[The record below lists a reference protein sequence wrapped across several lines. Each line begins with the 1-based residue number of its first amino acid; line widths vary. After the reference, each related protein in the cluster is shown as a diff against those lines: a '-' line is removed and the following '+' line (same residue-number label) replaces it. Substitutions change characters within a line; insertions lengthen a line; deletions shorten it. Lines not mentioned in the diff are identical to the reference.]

1 MFDGARF
8 RSPAEF
14 YPHTLLCYS
23 YGKTLLAPGQRIG
36 YLALP
41 PQMPDADQVIDAV
54 ESLQV
59 AAGWLFP
66 NAVMQYAVPQL
77 ESLSLD
83 VAHLQAKRD
92 RMTMALR
99 EMGYDLATP
108 EGTFYLF
115 PRSPV
120 PDDEAFVAL
129 LADAG
134 VLVMPG
140 RLFETP
146 GFFRICL
153 TATMDTIEA
162 SLPIFQSVLTTI
174 RAS

>member
-1 MFDGARF
+1 
-8 RSPAEF
+8 
-14 YPHTLLCYS
+14 
-23 YGKTLLAPGQRIG
+23 
-36 YLALP
+36 
-41 PQMPDADQVIDAV
+41 MPDADEVIDAV

-66 NAVMQYAVPQL
+66 NAVMQYAVPRL
-77 ESLSLD
+77 ERLSLD

-92 RMTMALR
+92 RMTLALR
-99 EMGYDLATP
+99 EMGYDVATP

-115 PRSPV
+115 PRSPLA
-120 PDDEAFVAL
+120 DDEAFVKL
-129 LADAG
+129 LADEG

-153 TATMDTIEA
+153 TATMATIEA
-162 SLPIFQSVLTTI
+162 SLPRFAAVLDQV
-174 RAS
+174 RAG